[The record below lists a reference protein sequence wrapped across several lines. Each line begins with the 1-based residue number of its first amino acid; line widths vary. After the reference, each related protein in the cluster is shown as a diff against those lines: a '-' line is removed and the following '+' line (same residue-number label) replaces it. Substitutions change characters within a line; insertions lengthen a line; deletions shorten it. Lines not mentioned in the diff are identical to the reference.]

1 VRTPIQ
7 SCLAAIV
14 ALTLIT
20 IPSFAANEKPLGL
33 VTQAEAA
40 HLGNAPVVI
49 GTSVYTGDTLTT
61 DEGGA
66 VRMRVGGS
74 QFYLLASSAATLS
87 VNSSTVNASVD
98 RGTVGFTSNGEDQ
111 IALEIPEGI
120 LRAANGQPAYGQVT
134 ILSPLEVIIS
144 AYRGT
149 LVLDNDGE
157 LHEIPAGKS
166 YRVTMDL
173 EPASKPQQAAGVG
186 GPDIKPVP
194 LKHARRRHLLF
205 DIIVV
210 SMVGATSWALWYEW
224 SMTPSAPSNLT
235 VQ

>member
-1 VRTPIQ
+1 VRTPSK
-7 SCLAAIV
+7 SCIVAIV
-14 ALTLIT
+14 VFALIS
-20 IPSFAANEKPLGL
+20 IPGFAANEKPLGL
-33 VTQAEAA
+33 VTQAQAA
-40 HLGNAPVVI
+40 HLGNAAVVI
-49 GTSVYTGDTLTT
+49 GTSVYTGDTLST
-61 DEGGA
+61 DEGGT

-87 VNSSTVNASVD
+87 ANSSAVNASVD
-98 RGTVGFTSNGEDQ
+98 RGTVGFSSNGVDQ
-111 IALEIPEGI
+111 IALDIPEGI

-157 LHEIPAGKS
+157 LHEISAGKS

-173 EPASKPQQAAGVG
+173 EPASEPQQAAGVG
-186 GPDIKPVP
+186 GPDVNPKIKHP
-194 LKHARRRHLLF
+194 RRRRLAF
-205 DIIVV
+205 DLIVLGI
-210 SMVGATSWALWYEW
+210 VGAASWGLYYEL
-224 SMTPSAPSNLT
+224 SMTPSQPTNLK

>member
-1 VRTPIQ
+1 MRIPGK
-7 SCLAAIV
+7 SCVIAIV
-14 ALTLIT
+14 AFALSSS
-20 IPSFAANEKPLGL
+20 PSFAANEKPLGL
-33 VTQAEAA
+33 VTQAQAA
-40 HLGNAPVVI
+40 HLGNATAVI

-61 DEGGA
+61 DEGGT
-66 VRMRVGGS
+66 VRLRVGGS
-74 QFYLLASSAATLS
+74 QFYLLASSSATLS
-87 VNSSTVNASVD
+87 ANPSAVNASVD
-98 RGTVGFTSNGEDQ
+98 RGTVGFSSNGVDQ

-157 LHEIPAGKS
+157 LHEIPAGKA
-166 YRVTMDL
+166 YKVTMDL
-173 EPASKPQQAAGVG
+173 EPASQPQQAAGVG
-186 GPDIKPVP
+186 GPDVNPKI
-194 LKHARRRHLLF
+194 KHAKRRHLLF
-205 DIIVV
+205 DLILLGT
-210 SMVGATSWALWYEW
+210 VGATSWALWYEW